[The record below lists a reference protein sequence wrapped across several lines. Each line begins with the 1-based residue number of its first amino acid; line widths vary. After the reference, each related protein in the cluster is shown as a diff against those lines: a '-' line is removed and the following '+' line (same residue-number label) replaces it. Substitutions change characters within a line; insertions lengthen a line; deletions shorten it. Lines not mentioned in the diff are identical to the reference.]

1 MLLTGENKGRQGKQT
16 ETGYI
21 RKQKE
26 VQKQDNVTNIP
37 FLLLGIGGRGGV
49 PSSVLAAA
57 DRGGN
62 TVGDTENVPSPSSAC
77 HLVSVTFWL
86 SVGDTGAGVWWQH
99 THV

>member
-21 RKQKE
+21 RKQKD

-57 DRGGN
+57 DRGGILLG
-62 TVGDTENVPSPSSAC
+62 TLRMSPLPAQPAILS
-77 HLVSVTFWL
+77 WL
-86 SVGDTGAGVWWQH
+86 LSGLA
-99 THV
+99 

>member
-26 VQKQDNVTNIP
+26 VQNQDNVTNIP

-57 DRGGN
+57 DRGGILLG
-62 TVGDTENVPSPSSAC
+62 TLRMSPLPAQPAI
-77 HLVSVTFWL
+77 L
-86 SVGDTGAGVWWQH
+86 SRLLSGLA
-99 THV
+99 

>member
-21 RKQKE
+21 RKQKD

-49 PSSVLAAA
+49 LSSV
-57 DRGGN
+57 
-62 TVGDTENVPSPSSAC
+62 
-77 HLVSVTFWL
+77 
-86 SVGDTGAGVWWQH
+86 
-99 THV
+99 

>member
-26 VQKQDNVTNIP
+26 VQKQDNVTNVP
-37 FLLLGIGGRGGV
+37 F
-49 PSSVLAAA
+49 PSLRNWGARWGAILYFSCC
-57 DRGGN
+57 RQRRN

-86 SVGDTGAGVWWQH
+86 RVGDTGAGVWWQH